1 MLPVTLCLYLALSFT
16 GQGAAA
22 QSYKAEPIHPIPTTT
37 DEDPQE
43 VELGRRLFSEPR
55 LSADNSVACASCHP
69 LDQAGTDGLPVS
81 VGINGARGK
90 VNTLTVFN
98 SALHVAQFW
107 DGRAETLED
116 QAEGPVHNPIEMGSN
131 WQEVIDKLNQD
142 PDYVDLFREIYDK
155 PISAE
160 SIKKAIAAFE
170 RTLLTP
176 NSRFDF
182 FLRGHKA
189 AITEEERNGYL
200 LFKSYGCASC
210 HQGVAVGG
218 NMYEKMGLFGNYF
231 AERGNVTRS
240 DLGRFNVTGDEE
252 QKFEF
257 KVPSLRNVTLTAPY
271 FHDGSAETLEE
282 AVVIMARY
290 QLGRTMPDHDRKKIV
305 AFLNTLV
312 GEFPEGEDE

>member
-1 MLPVTLCLYLALSFT
+1 
-16 GQGAAA
+16 
-22 QSYKAEPIHPIPTTT
+22 
-37 DEDPQE
+37 
-43 VELGRRLFSEPR
+43 
-55 LSADNSVACASCHP
+55 
-69 LDQAGTDGLPVS
+69 
-81 VGINGARGK
+81 
-90 VNTLTVFN
+90 
-98 SALHVAQFW
+98 
-107 DGRAETLED
+107 
-116 QAEGPVHNPIEMGSN
+116 MGSN